1 MQRRYVSLRH
11 KLLNAQVMLACIN
24 EFRHLSQEEHNAAV
38 ERMRSYDALPE
49 KERVEKLRSEVR
61 DFESRILAITGDTLE
76 TCWWNTVKPD
86 NVADYV
92 EELLGFRYYAL
103 TRLFKIHCTGAEV
116 RRIEQVNA
124 RLLEMTNEM
133 FERTGQVY
141 RHFLDMPRDLSG
153 EELEVEGT
161 LKYWEDAEPLQLE
174 DDDFYGSDF
183 RRIIPIIAYLGDHH
197 HGELP
202 IISCSPG
209 YDPDHKFNSSMSDKG
224 LGLENELD
232 DGVSW
237 AEAGLHDERLS
248 HIVFCYASHA
258 VVTHKDFSIPDYMR
272 MDEYEV
278 KVDIQYQH
286 FRKTE

>member
-1 MQRRYVSLRH
+1 MSETNNTIRP
-11 KLLNAQVMLACIN
+11 
-24 EFRHLSQEEHNAAV
+24 LSDEEHDRIF
-38 ERMRSYDALPE
+38 ERLRSYDSLSEEELA
-49 KERVEKLRSEVR
+49 EKLRSGVR
-61 DFESRILAITGDTLE
+61 DFEKRILAITGDTLE
-76 TCWWNTVKPD
+76 TFWWDTVKPD
-86 NVADYV
+86 NVAEYV

-103 TRLFKIHCTGAEV
+103 TRLFKIHCSGAEV
-116 RRIEQVNA
+116 RRIEQVNTK
-124 RLLEMTNEM
+124 LLEMTREM
-133 FERTGQVY
+133 FKRTGQVY
-141 RHFLDMPRDLSG
+141 RHFLDMPRDRSG

-161 LKYWEDAEPLQLE
+161 LKYWEDAEPLHLE

-183 RRIIPIIAYLGDHH
+183 KHIIPIIAYLGDHH

-202 IISCSPG
+202 IIFCSPS
-209 YDPDHKFNSSMSDKG
+209 YDPERKFNSSMSDKE

-278 KVDIQYQH
+278 KVDIKYQH

>member
-1 MQRRYVSLRH
+1 MQPVNNH
-11 KLLNAQVMLACIN
+11 KQMKTMTQNNTDIRPMS
-24 EFRHLSQEEHNAAV
+24 EEEHGRII
-38 ERMRSYDALPE
+38 ERLRSYDGLPE
-49 KERVEKLRSEVR
+49 EECVEKLRCEIR
-61 DFESRILAITGDTLE
+61 GFESSILAITGDPIE
-76 TCWWNTVKPD
+76 TCWWDTVKPD

-103 TRLFKIHCTGAEV
+103 TRLFEIHCTEAEV
-116 RRIEQVNA
+116 RRIERVNDK
-124 RLLEMTNEM
+124 LLEMTREM

-141 RHFLDMPRDLSG
+141 RYFLDMPRDRSE

-161 LKYWEDAEPLQLE
+161 LRYWEDAEPLRLE

-202 IISCSPG
+202 IITCSPS
-209 YDPDHKFNSSMSDKG
+209 YDPDRKFNSSMSDRE
-224 LGLENELD
+224 LGIENTLD

-258 VVTHKDFSIPDYMR
+258 VVTHKNFCIPDYMR
-272 MDEYEV
+272 MDTYEI